1 MMGQDSD
8 SDITTLRHVAHA
20 WAITAYMP
28 AGTDLNL
35 IFTLIVLDLFL
46 LRLLLISFFC
56 WIFTC
61 HSSLVT

>member
-46 LRLLLISFFC
+46 LRLLLISFF
-56 WIFTC
+56 
-61 HSSLVT
+61 